1 MQKRNVIYVHNG
13 NLIQQADKNPAVRG
27 RASLTHSLIASYG
40 LLKHMQRLEPR
51 ICKYTDLRRFH
62 NSAYVEELLKKAT
75 LSKTKS
81 TTNVFVKQKML
92 NDTLEEAC
100 SSSGDDEDNNCALD
114 TTLTHIEYGLGF
126 DCPSWR
132 GVWEYACTVAGGT
145 MSACVALCKYGVT
158 NNSEQTIIINW
169 TGGWHHAQ
177 RDRAAGYCYVN
188 DIVLGILVLRKH
200 FKRVLYVDLDAH
212 HGDGVQQAFEVTKR
226 VFTFSMHRYECGYY
240 PGTGGM
246 DDCGFGE
253 GKGYAANFPY
263 QSGIGGK
270 NFYKYLKRVLTKILQ
285 LYNPEVCV
293 IQCGADALVG
303 DPLGGT
309 NLTPADLIECVEFIL
324 MNGLPTVLLGGGGY
338 NFTNSS
344 RLWTQLTATC
354 CGVPLPEDIPAD
366 NSDFLKYGPDYSV
379 HIKASNFMKDHNN
392 TEYLEVCANSIE
404 GTNEKDI
411 LTSISPDGTVI
422 ISSRIKA
429 TLYCW
434 MNLQKFP
441 FDEQH
446 CSTILESWM
455 YNTSELVLHW
465 EQKRPIT
472 LDPALHLTEYMQ
484 HGAWSNE
491 TVVNADLNDLRHGAF
506 AGNYSS
512 LSFTVHLTRQVGF
525 YVMDYFLPSMLIVA
539 ISWVSFWLQAD
550 QAPPR
555 IMLGT
560 STMLTFITLASA
572 QGKTLPKV
580 SYIKVSEV
588 WFLGCTL
595 FIFGSLIEFAF
606 VNTIWRRKRNV
617 DVKKMNSK
625 HILKSTLSPRSKR
638 RATGRSRSFCVPPA
652 STQKENDPF
661 NNYLTV
667 HNIPI
672 NTIHEHEAVD
682 NLSKSTSF
690 SSTTLNTGDSM
701 PYKKA
706 DLASVEMGEAQ
717 HNIGWTTLTPQE
729 ISMWIDRKARCVF
742 PLAFLVFNAF
752 FWTFVYVV

>member
-27 RASLTHSLIASYG
+27 RASLTHALIASYG
-40 LLKHMQRLEPR
+40 LPKHMQRLEPR

-75 LSKTKS
+75 LSKPKS
-81 TTNVFVKQKML
+81 TTNMFVKQKTL

-100 SSSGDDEDNNCALD
+100 SSSSDDEDNNCALD
-114 TTLTHIEYGLGF
+114 TTYTHIEYGLGF

-145 MSACVALCKYGVT
+145 MSACAALCKYGAT
-158 NNSEQTIIINW
+158 NNDEQTIIINW

-200 FKRVLYVDLDAH
+200 FKRVIYVDLDAH

-270 NFYKYLKRVLTKILQ
+270 NFCKYFKRVLTKILQ
-285 LYNPEVCV
+285 LYKPEVCV

-392 TEYLEVCANSIE
+392 TEYLEMCANTIE
-404 GTNEKDI
+404 D
-411 LTSISPDGTVI
+411 
-422 ISSRIKA
+422 
-429 TLYCW
+429 
-434 MNLQKFP
+434 NLGK
-441 FDEQH
+441 
-446 CSTILESWM
+446 
-455 YNTSELVLHW
+455 YN
-465 EQKRPIT
+465 
-472 LDPALHLTEYMQ
+472 
-484 HGAWSNE
+484 
-491 TVVNADLNDLRHGAF
+491 VNA
-506 AGNYSS
+506 
-512 LSFTVHLTRQVGF
+512 V
-525 YVMDYFLPSMLIVA
+525 
-539 ISWVSFWLQAD
+539 
-550 QAPPR
+550 
-555 IMLGT
+555 
-560 STMLTFITLASA
+560 
-572 QGKTLPKV
+572 
-580 SYIKVSEV
+580 
-588 WFLGCTL
+588 
-595 FIFGSLIEFAF
+595 
-606 VNTIWRRKRNV
+606 
-617 DVKKMNSK
+617 
-625 HILKSTLSPRSKR
+625 
-638 RATGRSRSFCVPPA
+638 
-652 STQKENDPF
+652 
-661 NNYLTV
+661 
-667 HNIPI
+667 
-672 NTIHEHEAVD
+672 
-682 NLSKSTSF
+682 
-690 SSTTLNTGDSM
+690 
-701 PYKKA
+701 
-706 DLASVEMGEAQ
+706 
-717 HNIGWTTLTPQE
+717 
-729 ISMWIDRKARCVF
+729 
-742 PLAFLVFNAF
+742 
-752 FWTFVYVV
+752 

>member
-1 MQKRNVIYVHNG
+1 
-13 NLIQQADKNPAVRG
+13 
-27 RASLTHSLIASYG
+27 
-40 LLKHMQRLEPR
+40 MQRLEPR